1 MFTKVHNLFFKTNG
15 IRSINIHGFIFLNY
29 GSIFYTFPGS
39 SNIPRAAAARHCA
52 LFRMTS
58 PILPLETPGIEIG
71 LNRFAKAR
79 RDNPPLFIENK
90 FHSWGGLGQKATLL
104 KALERLTWQA
114 VRNDFDCMQ
123 NNYIPNLGSLW
134 KLLRLGRKKRGII
147 GFGCRNT
154 QNAILTSVMWLWLMY
169 KNLPSSSYQLHI

>member
-1 MFTKVHNLFFKTNG
+1 MFSPKVIFKTND

-39 SNIPRAAAARHCA
+39 SNIPTEARHCA

-79 RDNPPLFIENK
+79 RDNPPLFIQNK

-123 NNYIPNLGSLW
+123 NNYIPNLGSW
-134 KLLRLGRKKRGII
+134 GNYWDFGCKKRGNNW
-147 GFGCRNT
+147 FR
-154 QNAILTSVMWLWLMY
+154 L
-169 KNLPSSSYQLHI
+169 